1 MGFTHPLETTGTP
14 GRSMEK
20 LRRILVVDGSRVV
33 RATLA
38 KHLKDNFEIRE
49 EANGES
55 AWQTLVLD
63 SSIVLVISS
72 VHTPKLE
79 AQGLLQRLRSSS
91 LRRLNGMPFLL
102 IASES
107 DQRIQEEAARQLG
120 ISGFIK
126 KTMRKAEILERLNG
140 ILNPA
145 SAPLCQGL
153 PEVREARLA
162 ALVAPAA
169 RTPTLLSHEE
179 IGLRITRALSGAA
192 KTPSGSTPPSG
203 ICALMFGIVNH
214 DALIDRFGEEVAEEI
229 GARFASLLLAKIGP
243 HDCIGRYPG
252 ERLIII
258 SRGVDLAQ
266 CAHFAKRVC
275 KSLASGHITIRGQQV
290 NLSAGAG
297 AAMAGEDGIFTADQ
311 LLARSSQRLDR
322 ALGCGGNTVVTDSP
336 PDCPLHNAG
345 LLLPT
350 LLTALGE
357 HDDKTLAARIG
368 TLGLQILPLLA
379 MINTEL
385 SLGLKLPEIRKQ
397 LQQRAQAESGTATA
411 EQSV

>member
-1 MGFTHPLETTGTP
+1 METTGTP

-79 AQGLLQRLRSSS
+79 AQGLLQRLRSST
-91 LRRLNGMPFLL
+91 LRRLNGLPFLL

-126 KTMRKAEILERLNG
+126 KTMRKAEILERLYG
-140 ILNPA
+140 ILNPG
-145 SAPLCQGL
+145 STPLCQGL
-153 PEVREARLA
+153 PEVREAKLA
-162 ALVAPAA
+162 ALVAPVA
-169 RTPTLLSHEE
+169 RTPTLLPREE
-179 IGLRITRALSGAA
+179 IGLRIARALSGATEA
-192 KTPSGSTPPSG
+192 KAGPGRQPSG

-258 SRGVDLAQ
+258 SRGVDLTQ

-297 AAMAGEDGIFTADQ
+297 AAMAGEDGISTADE

-350 LLTALGE
+350 LLAALGE
-357 HDDKTLAARIG
+357 HDDKTRSARIG

-385 SLGLKLPEIRKQ
+385 SLGLQLPEIRKQ
-397 LQQRAQAESGTATA
+397 LQQRALTERGPASA
-411 EQSV
+411 EQSA